1 MKKFSKILV
10 AILLLTILA
19 TALFACIDPG
29 KVNKSG
35 YMTLVVLDGDNTKEY
50 SVDLSTLG
58 SGEEKKTGLMTVL
71 DYLKNK
77 GELTYTSQSSTYG
90 DFLTQVNGIVASDA
104 DHVFVSLYTDVEG
117 DVSVSEWATTVTYK
131 DKTCTSSD
139 FGASSMSV
147 IAGCTII
154 IAKGTY

>member
-29 KVNKSG
+29 KVDKSG

-77 GELTYTSQSSTYG
+77 GELTYTSQSGAYG
-90 DFLTQVNGIVASDA
+90 DFLTQVNGIVPSN
-104 DHVFVSLYTDVEG
+104 DHEFVALYTDVEG